1 MVATYSV
8 SSVERTDTVEVQ
20 SVVYH
25 KQTGLVSSANGFFSN
40 MTLLVPNA
48 TILVTG
54 KMLQGSVTIRNIR
67 AQFIL

>member
-8 SSVERTDTVEVQ
+8 SSVERTDTVEVR

-25 KQTGLVSSANGFFSN
+25 KQAGLVSSATGFFSN